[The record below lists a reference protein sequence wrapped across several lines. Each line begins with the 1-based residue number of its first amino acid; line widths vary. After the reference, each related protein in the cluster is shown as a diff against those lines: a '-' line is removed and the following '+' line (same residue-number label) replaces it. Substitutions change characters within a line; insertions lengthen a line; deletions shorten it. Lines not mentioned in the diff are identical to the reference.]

1 MRFITKFVAGLASL
15 IREQGPVS
23 AMTNNARGLE
33 RPRPLRGN
41 ELWPTTYAAGIDHPH
56 QPARRVHDAAEIGRA
71 EDARISPRL
80 LGQPL
85 RKLGPERIVSRD
97 AVLLQRLRD

>member
-1 MRFITKFVAGLASL
+1 MGWCAPILSTSDTEKLSGPCRQKRRIIGTIFSMFRTTSFVDNRMRFITKFVAGLASL

-41 ELWPTTYAAGIDHPH
+41 
-56 QPARRVHDAAEIGRA
+56 
-71 EDARISPRL
+71 
-80 LGQPL
+80 
-85 RKLGPERIVSRD
+85 
-97 AVLLQRLRD
+97 